1 MTTWARLVVDSTRAA
16 FAHQGDTQRA
26 EGAAKYMKHIAP
38 FIGITAPDRRRLLK
52 AHWRDLPPPSS
63 KELVQA
69 CVKLMSLPEREF
81 HYASYDLLETY
92 INSADEYF
100 LAEYLERLL
109 TTSSWWD
116 TVDGFVNAGVSP
128 LCRRFD
134 ATAIIDDWSESE
146 NRWLIRAAI
155 GHQRGWKK
163 DTDVDYVLA
172 ICDRHWHDSEFF
184 VAKAIGWALR
194 DITSF
199 NPKTVRGFLAEHPT
213 RNSVALREAERGLQR
228 AKPAY

>member
-16 FAHQGDTQRA
+16 FAHQGDAQRA

-38 FIGITAPDRRRLLK
+38 FIGITATDRRRLLK
-52 AHWRDLPPPSS
+52 ALWRDLPTPSS
-63 KELVQA
+63 KELGQA

-92 INSADEYF
+92 INSVDEYF

-109 TTSSWWD
+109 TTTSWWD

-128 LCRRFD
+128 ICRRFD

>member
-16 FAHQGDTQRA
+16 FAHQGDAQRA

-38 FIGITAPDRRRLLK
+38 FIGITATDRRRLLK
-52 AHWRDLPPPSS
+52 ALWRDLPTPSS
-63 KELVQA
+63 KELGQA

-109 TTSSWWD
+109 TTTSWWD

-172 ICDRHWHDSEFF
+172 ICDRHWPDSEFF
-184 VAKAIGWALR
+184 IAKAIGWALR

-199 NPKTVRGFLAEHPT
+199 NPKAVRGFLSEHPT

-228 AKPAY
+228 PKPA